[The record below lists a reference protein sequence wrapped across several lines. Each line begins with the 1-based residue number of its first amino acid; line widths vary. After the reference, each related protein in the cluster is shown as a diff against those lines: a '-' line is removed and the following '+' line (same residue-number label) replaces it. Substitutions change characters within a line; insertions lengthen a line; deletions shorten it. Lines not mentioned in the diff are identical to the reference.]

1 MFCKGRY
8 YSNIALYY
16 LYYMGCRIGN
26 KIKSCSYTPQGI
38 SKIWLLDYDDF
49 VSLKFRDDGLYN
61 NNLVTNI
68 YHSGNYIELEA
79 SEGSKYTTNRQ
90 NGLYTHTLD
99 TFIEDF
105 DFSNIADYD
114 LASKSRKYLVV
125 FLTRTNK
132 YLMFGYKPG
141 ATFSYTSQTEEATGS
156 LIQLSVTTTYPI
168 FEVDANAITD
178 PMHLATY
185 LPSPVNAYCETLNE
199 GNTGTFQYRYM
210 LKVSAINGGAL
221 DINNELCNVSKRPQ
235 AALILQDSPI
245 ITGYEIEGYYAKG
258 ATVGGVPTFV
268 FNPTVCPIKINNSIR
283 ISEVQIFIEVGGSKT
298 VNLTSTSP
306 WRVTNPNSSIASL
319 NFLNGFAGVYPI
331 RATGVKDGLYNFDIL
346 NTETNERVRLS
357 VVVGSVEWVFKNGAW
372 NANGYWM
379 LGKQWG
385 ND

>member
-26 KIKSCSYTPQGI
+26 KIKSCDYTPQGI

-68 YHSGNYIELEA
+68 YHNNGFVELEA

-90 NGLYTHTLD
+90 NGRYTHTLD
-99 TFIEDF
+99 TFIENF
-105 DFSNIADYD
+105 DFNDIADYD
-114 LASKSRKYLVV
+114 LASKSRKYLVI

-168 FEVDANAITD
+168 FEVDANVIID
-178 PMHLATY
+178 PTHLATY
-185 LPSPVNAYCETLNE
+185 VPSPVNAYCETLND

-221 DINNELCNVSKRPQ
+221 DVNNVLCSVSKKQQ
-235 AALILQDSPI
+235 AVLVLQDSPI

-268 FNPTVCPIKINNSIR
+268 FNPTVCPIKINDSIR
-283 ISEVQIFIEVGGSKT
+283 ISEVQIFIEVGGVKT
-298 VNLTSTSP
+298 VNLTSVSP

-319 NFLNGFAGVYPI
+319 NFLNGFAGTYPI
-331 RATGVKDGLYNFDIL
+331 RVTGVSNGLYNFDIL

-372 NANGYWM
+372 NVNGYWI
-379 LGKQWG
+379 LGNKWE
-385 ND
+385 